1 MKKII
6 TIILVA
12 FLAWGVFSWADIISD
27 NNEPNPQ
34 HSNLNLFVLLY
45 SSDENN

>member
-6 TIILVA
+6 TVILVA
-12 FLAWGVFSWADIISD
+12 FLAWGIFSWADIISD

-34 HSNLNLFVLLY
+34 HSDLNMFVLFY
-45 SSDENN
+45 GEE